1 MNPLPEPVL
10 LGDEV
15 PSPLAFVRD
24 VASLYHRNAWPF
36 LKLLLPAALFGY
48 LAVFLSTQKADDI
61 LRYIP
66 RGDILN
72 HKSEVLESDAFRI
85 GGLLLNWLLYCFAF
99 SGIAVA
105 VFKLVDRERAVAE
118 ECFGPIREQLGSFF
132 RLSLILALLLA
143 IAFMAAGIVG
153 VVLYVEFL
161 THTKPVS
168 ILLGWTIVFLS
179 SLAVTR
185 FGLALPALVR
195 ERCGVGRSLGRS
207 VELTEGCWTILALLL
222 LESIG
227 GSYLIYQLV
236 IKLVNTPFVHRFAPE
251 ELRWAAVV
259 LSLLLGVLLQP
270 HILVGFALLYIRRL
284 RHSRDVPFA
293 ISAMKGNAL

>member
-1 MNPLPEPVL
+1 MNLLPEAVLSEDPV
-10 LGDEV
+10 
-15 PSPLAFVRD
+15 PYPLEFVRD
-24 VASLYHRNAWPF
+24 VASLYHRNAWLF

-66 RGDILN
+66 RGAILN
-72 HKSEVLESDAFRI
+72 HMSEVLESDAFRI

-105 VFKLVDRERAVAE
+105 VLKLVDGERAVAE
-118 ECFGPIREQLGSFF
+118 ECFGPVREELGAFF

-153 VVLYVEFL
+153 VFLYVKFMA
-161 THTKPVS
+161 HTKAVS

-179 SLAVTR
+179 CLAVTR

-195 ERCGVGRSLGRS
+195 EHCGVSRSLARS
-207 VELTEGCWTILALLL
+207 VELTKGCWTILALLL
-222 LESIG
+222 LESVG

-236 IKLVNTPFVHRFAPE
+236 IKFVNTPLVHRFAPE

-270 HILVGFALLYIRRL
+270 HILIGFALLYMRRF
-284 RHSRDVPFA
+284 RRSRDVPFA
-293 ISAMKGNAL
+293 ISATKGNAL